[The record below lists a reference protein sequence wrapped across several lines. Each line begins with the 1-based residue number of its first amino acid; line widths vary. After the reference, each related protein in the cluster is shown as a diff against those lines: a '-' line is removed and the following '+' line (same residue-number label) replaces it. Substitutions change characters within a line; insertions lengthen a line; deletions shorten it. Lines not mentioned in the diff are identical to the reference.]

1 MSSSKSKTSRIQIL
15 NHDTIIHIGKMQP
28 PNKGLHMQSK
38 YHVFEKKTLV
48 HINDDIFD
56 ANKQAV
62 KDNYHHPTTD
72 AVSKIKDKQQ
82 APSKLS
88 VEKRLIE
95 PKIQKKRSK
104 YGRQRTGR
112 RLREMIVLQDV
123 P

>member
-1 MSSSKSKTSRIQIL
+1 
-15 NHDTIIHIGKMQP
+15 MQP
-28 PNKGLHMQSK
+28 LNKGLHKQNK
-38 YHVFEKKTLV
+38 DHVV
-48 HINDDIFD
+48 HIRDDIFD

-62 KDNYHHPTTD
+62 QDNYHHPTTD

-95 PKIQKKRSK
+95 PKIQKKRRK
-104 YGRQRTGR
+104 YRRQRTGR